1 MSLLLFLFWLLLLS
15 GLLFWLWML
24 SSRHPPIWSQLR
36 RTDST
41 KLSQLVKFVA
51 ELYAACEASRWLSM
65 TIKDSV
71 DSKLASPGLSS
82 DLQQDL
88 QDTGVF
94 VKRAPVPFFGGCSKN
109 QSASVLIFNLPRTIS
124 RGWHHGLLPLLLLL
138 MCERR
143 VLERLSAASERS
155 NSYESLERQKNW
167 RRRRRRR
174 CKTEAQLRCF

>member
-1 MSLLLFLFWLLLLS
+1 MSLLLFLFWLLLLL

-24 SSRHPPIWSQLR
+24 SSCHPQIWSQLR

-65 TIKDSV
+65 TKKDSV
-71 DSKLASPGLSS
+71 GSKSASPGFSS

-88 QDTGVF
+88 QDTGIF

-124 RGWHHGLLPLLLLL
+124 RGWHHGLLPLL

-167 RRRRRRR
+167 RRRRRR